1 MLKCLSFIK
10 NHSGL
15 VLYGA
20 GHMAHLTAS
29 YLDIK
34 KIRYEYFC
42 VTYADEKKKEYMK
55 HPIKELSSVIGDLH
69 SKGILIC
76 MQEDFAKEVIDVLE
90 KNGLG
95 ENYYY
100 DKVLFDVMDYE
111 LRLKN
116 SGGKKT

>member
-1 MLKCLSFIK
+1 
-10 NHSGL
+10 
-15 VLYGA
+15 
-20 GHMAHLTAS
+20 
-29 YLDIK
+29 
-34 KIRYEYFC
+34 
-42 VTYADEKKKEYMK
+42 MK

-100 DKVLFDVMDYE
+100 DRVLFDVMDYE